1 MVEPSSVTA
10 YRAIGADRY
19 QSMMYV
25 LRWLAHARGVVPS
38 LATKRT
44 AMENQLDRVVP
55 APRGSVWMAG
65 VTPAS
70 AQEFCTEVTT

>member
-1 MVEPSSVTA
+1 
-10 YRAIGADRY
+10 
-19 QSMMYV
+19 
-25 LRWLAHARGVVPS
+25 
-38 LATKRT
+38 
-44 AMENQLDRVVP
+44 MENQLDRVVP